1 MRTARELGNRLYTM
15 GKTKTS
21 SDQNANDL
29 QVRDIII
36 VGGGTAGWMTAAAL
50 AKNFSNKGRR
60 ICLIES
66 DTIGTVGVGEATIP
80 FIRTFNQILGINEDE
95 FVRETKGTFKLGI
108 EFVDWGKLGDSYIH
122 PFGVYGAP
130 MADSIPFHHYWLKL
144 RNAGVDIDLSE
155 FSISIQAAKRGRF
168 SRPSNIP
175 NSPLSQLAYA
185 FQFDSGLYAKF
196 LQKFAAKHGV
206 VRTEGKI
213 NSVQINQDNGFI
225 ESVSLENGSIYKGDL
240 FIDCSG
246 FRGLLIEGAL
256 KTGYQDWTHWLPCDR
271 AVAIPCASDSVPIPY
286 TRATARK
293 AGWQWRIPLQ
303 HRVGNG
309 HVYSSKYMEQDEAT
323 RILLNNLDGPPLAE
337 PNHLQFTTGRRNK
350 FWNKNCI
357 ALGLSGGFME
367 PLEST
372 SIHLIQSGIA
382 KLMSVFPD
390 KRFSQ
395 SIIDRF
401 NDTTAF
407 EYESIRDFLILH
419 YKLNQR
425 TDSKFWQDCRD
436 MCIPYTLQ
444 NKIDLYRENGH
455 IFRDNDELFG
465 VPSWLAVMEGQNLH
479 AIGHHPLSDARENE
493 LLEKHLNGIKAVI
506 QHCAESMPTHAD
518 FLAKH
523 CQTSTS

>member
-1 MRTARELGNRLYTM
+1 MNVDQ
-15 GKTKTS
+15 S
-21 SDQNANDL
+21 SFNQHSNDL
-29 QVRDIII
+29 QVRDIVI
-36 VGGGTAGWMTAAAL
+36 VGGGTAGWMAAAAL
-50 AKNFSNKGRR
+50 AKNFANKGRNIR
-60 ICLIES
+60 LIES
-66 DTIGTVGVGEATIP
+66 EVIGTVGVGEATIP
-80 FIRTFNQILGINEDE
+80 FIRTFNKILGIDEDA
-95 FVRETKGTFKLGI
+95 FIRETKGTFKLGI
-108 EFVDWGKLGDSYIH
+108 EFVDWGNLGESYIH

-130 MADSIPFHHYWLKL
+130 MADNIPFHHYWLKL
-144 RNAGVDIDLSE
+144 RNAGYDLDLSD
-155 FSISIQAAKRGRF
+155 FSISVAAAKKGRF

-175 NSPLSQLAYA
+175 NTPLSQMAYA

-196 LQKFAAKHGV
+196 LRKFAEQRGV
-206 VRTEGKI
+206 IRTEGKI
-213 NSVQINQDNGFI
+213 DSVRLAENTGFI
-225 ESVSLENGSIYKGDL
+225 ESVSLENGTICKGDF

-271 AVAIPCASDSVPIPY
+271 AVAIPCASNGELIPY

-303 HRVGNG
+303 HRTGNG
-309 HVYSSKYMEQDEAT
+309 HVYSSKFMDQDEAT
-323 RILLNNLDGPPLAE
+323 NILLENLDGEPLAE
-337 PNHLQFTTGRRNK
+337 PNHLRFTTGRRNK
-350 FWNKNCI
+350 FWNKNCV
-357 ALGLSGGFME
+357 ALGLAGGFME

-395 SIIDRF
+395 AMIDRF
-401 NDTTAF
+401 NELTTF

-425 TDSKFWQDCRD
+425 TDSAFWEYCRD
-436 MCIPYTLQ
+436 MPIPDTLQ
-444 NKIDLYRENGH
+444 NKIDLYRDGGH

-479 AIGHHPLSDARENE
+479 ARGHHPLSDARDNDK
-493 LLEKHLNGIKAVI
+493 LEKHLLGIKTVI
-506 QHCAESMPTHAD
+506 QRCADTLPSHAE
-518 FLAKH
+518 FLTKH
-523 CQTSTS
+523 CKVNA